1 MSKKH
6 EPKHHTTCPFCLY
19 GCELAIVSSVNNYV
33 RNVEYLPD
41 AKINQ
46 GRLCPRGNAASII
59 LGDKK
64 RLTNPI
70 YQNRAINWAQALDI
84 INKTIKN
91 VDASKIAIT
100 FDKNFTQEEFDSI
113 KGLANGLGVENFAS
127 SYLEPEYYFSYKVED
142 CSKAK
147 LTDIEKAKV
156 FILIGDVFAQAPVI
170 SKPILN
176 ARYADRNNRIFV
188 IDSISTRTAGF
199 ADKFMLCRPGTE
211 SLLILAMSTYI
222 SGKIKGLEIE
232 TIAEISGVSVNLI
245 EEVAN
250 AFAKINPGVVIA
262 ANNFG
267 REDNPFLFAL
277 AGQMLTLKGG
287 EEKKFLG
294 IGEACS
300 AFAKENYGNIHNQIK
315 EGKIK
320 TLLNFGDSFPFS
332 YPQLEADLNRL
343 DGLFTTA
350 IFRPRNPVPGP
361 ILPCASN
368 LEKNGTINTLWGE
381 TKINKTLEPAS
392 GSKTY
397 AGIIEMLGSVHGS
410 STKAT
415 GSGDEIKPI
424 TTREVYEQ
432 ARLHLDNKK
441 QEATDKKDKIFL
453 LGEKPAIGF
462 LNIFDKENV
471 IKINSQDC
479 INLKLKDDKPV
490 KVSSEIYETELIVK
504 KTNQVPPGIALVGV
518 NRIENRNLFP
528 MDIDN
533 TTNNVIF
540 PPTKIELWQKG

>member
-1 MSKKH
+1 MTKKH
-6 EPKHHTTCPFCLY
+6 EPKNHTTCPFCLY

-70 YQNRAINWAQALDI
+70 YQNRAINWTQALEI

-91 VDASKIAIT
+91 VDTSKIAIT

-113 KGLANGLGVENFAS
+113 KGLADGLGIENFAS
-127 SYLEPEYYFSYKVED
+127 SYLEPDYYFSYKVED
-142 CSKAK
+142 CPKAK

-156 FILIGDVFAQAPVI
+156 FVLIGDVFAQTPVI

-211 SLLILAMSTYI
+211 SLVILAMSSYL

-232 TIAEISGVSVNLI
+232 TIAEISGVSVSLI

-250 AFAKINPGVVIA
+250 SFSSINPGVIVE

-267 REDNPFLFAL
+267 REDNPYLYAL
-277 AGQMLTLKGG
+277 AGQILTLKGG
-287 EEKKFLG
+287 DGKKFLG
-294 IGEACS
+294 LGEASS
-300 AFAKENYGNIHNQIK
+300 ALGKDSYGNIHNRIK
-315 EGKIK
+315 DGQIK
-320 TLLNFGDSFPFS
+320 TLLNFGDSFPFA

-343 DGLFTTA
+343 DSLFSTA
-350 IFRPRNPVPGP
+350 LFRPQKPMPGP

-368 LEKNGTINTLWGE
+368 LEKNGTINTLWEE
-381 TKINKTLEPAS
+381 TKIHKTLEPAS
-392 GSKTY
+392 GSKTF
-397 AGIIEMLGSVHGS
+397 AEIIEKLESVHGS
-410 STKAT
+410 SAKSA
-415 GSGDEIKPI
+415 GSSDENKPI
-424 TTREVYEQ
+424 TTREIYEQ
-432 ARLHLDNKK
+432 ARLHLESKK
-441 QEATDKKDKIFL
+441 QKATDKNDRLLL
-453 LGEKPAIGF
+453 LGDKPAIGF
-462 LNIFDKENV
+462 LNIFDKENI
-471 IKINSQDC
+471 IKINPLDC
-479 INLKLKDDKPV
+479 INLKLKEDRPV
-490 KVSSEIYETELIVK
+490 KVSTEIHETELIIK
-504 KTNQVPPGIALVGV
+504 KTNQVPQGIALVGV

-528 MDIDN
+528 MVIDN
-533 TTNNVIF
+533 PTNNVIF
-540 PPTKIELWQKG
+540 PPTKIELWQK

>member
-70 YQNRAINWAQALDI
+70 YQNRAINWVQALDI

-100 FDKNFTQEEFDSI
+100 FDKNFTQEEFYSI
-113 KGLANGLGVENFAS
+113 KGFANGLGIENFAS
-127 SYLEPEYYFSYKVED
+127 SYLEPDYYFSYKLED
-142 CSKAK
+142 CPKAK

-156 FILIGDVFAQAPVI
+156 FILIGDVFAQTPVI

-188 IDSISTRTAGF
+188 IDSISTRNAGF
-199 ADKFMLCRPGTE
+199 ADKFLLCRPGTE
-211 SLLILAMSTYI
+211 SLVILAMSTYL

-232 TIAEISGVSVNLI
+232 TIAEISGVSVSLI

-250 AFAKINPGVVIA
+250 AFSSIKHGVVIA
-262 ANNFG
+262 ANNFA

-277 AGQMLTLKGG
+277 AGQVLTLKGG
-287 EEKKFLG
+287 EDKKFLG
-294 IGEACS
+294 IGEASS

-320 TLLNFGDSFPFS
+320 TLLNFGDSFPFA

-343 DGLFTTA
+343 DGLFTTT
-350 IFRPRNPVPGP
+350 IYRPKNPVLGP

-368 LEKNGTINTLWGE
+368 LEKTGTINTLWGE
-381 TKINKTLEPAS
+381 TKITKTLEPAS
-392 GSKTY
+392 GTKTY
-397 AGIIEMLGSVHGS
+397 AEIIEMLGSVHGS

-415 GSGDEIKPI
+415 GSKEESKPI
-424 TTREVYEQ
+424 TTREIYEL

-441 QEATDKKDKIFL
+441 QKAVDKKDKMLL

-462 LNIFDKENV
+462 LSIFDKENI
-471 IKINSQDC
+471 IKINPQDC
-479 INLKLKDDKPV
+479 INLKLKEDKLV
-490 KVSSEIYETELIVK
+490 KVSSEIHETELIVK

-518 NRIENRNLFP
+518 NQMENRNLFP
-528 MDIDN
+528 MNIDN
-533 TTNNVIF
+533 TTKNVIF
-540 PPTKIELWQKG
+540 QPTKIELWQK